1 MWTSSSVSSATA
13 SFNLRNMM
21 RLFLTGV
28 PGVGKTTV
36 IRAIVERLDELT
48 CAGFYSEEKRQGGQR
63 VGFRV
68 VTLDGKEA
76 KLASVGRK
84 EPTVGRYSVHVEEFE
99 KLVLPDLDPR
109 TTTADLYVIDEIGKM
124 ELLSREFRTRIT
136 DLLAHP
142 TNLLATIAKKGK
154 GFVQQIKARN
164 DIELIEVTRT
174 NRDQLP
180 DKIARKIKEELGTL

>member
-1 MWTSSSVSSATA
+1 LLHGWTNSSAPAFTA
-13 SFNLRNMM
+13 RKK
-21 RLFLTGV
+21 
-28 PGVGKTTV
+28 GKEDNESALE
-36 IRAIVERLDELT
+36 I
-48 CAGFYSEEKRQGGQR
+48 
-63 VGFRV
+63 

-99 KLVLPDLDPR
+99 KRVLPDLDPR
-109 TTTADLYVIDEIGKM
+109 TTPADLYVIDEIGKM

-136 DLLAHP
+136 DLLAQP

>member
-1 MWTSSSVSSATA
+1 V
-13 SFNLRNMM
+13 L

-48 CAGFYSEEKRQGGQR
+48 CTGFYSEEKRQRGQR
-63 VGFRV
+63 VGFKV
-68 VTLDGKEA
+68 VTLNGDEG

-84 EPTVGRYSVHVEEFE
+84 APTVGRYSVHVEEFE
-99 KLVLPDLDPR
+99 KLVLPELDPR
-109 TTTADLYVIDEIGKM
+109 ATPADLYVIDEIGKM

-136 DLLAHP
+136 DLLAEP
-142 TNLLATIAKKGK
+142 TNLLATIARKGK
-154 GFVQQIKARN
+154 GFVAQIKARN

-174 NRDQLP
+174 NRDRLP
-180 DKIARKIKEELGTL
+180 DKIARKIKAALASL